1 MTGGMMPGTLNV
13 IAARPR
19 VGKTAFALFMA
30 LNAARNGHPVC
41 LYSLEMSKEQLVF
54 RLLGCI
60 ADIEPSKILKGT
72 LSAPEMKRIQRA
84 SDELER
90 LPIWIDERTDLSV
103 ADLRYQI
110 SLRRKQGRCE
120 MVIVDYLQ
128 LMLSLPRPQ
137 EHERPDIGH
146 HTATKADRQGER
158 HPRRAAEP
166 AEPELRGETHA
177 EEHAVRPA

>member
-1 MTGGMMPGTLNV
+1 
-13 IAARPR
+13 
-19 VGKTAFALFMA
+19 MA

-60 ADIEPSKILKGT
+60 ADIEPSKVLKGT

-128 LMLSLPRPQ
+128 LMLSPSEDRKSTNDQ
-137 EHERPDIGH
+137 ISGH
-146 HTATKADRQGER
+146 HPGS
-158 HPRRAAEP
+158 
-166 AEPELRGETHA
+166 
-177 EEHAVRPA
+177 